1 MGSKIGMT
9 TLDLLQEENLI
20 ENSFKMG
27 EIFRKELEDKLN
39 KKIAISIRGKGL
51 FNAVLINRSMAE

>member
-1 MGSKIGMT
+1 MT